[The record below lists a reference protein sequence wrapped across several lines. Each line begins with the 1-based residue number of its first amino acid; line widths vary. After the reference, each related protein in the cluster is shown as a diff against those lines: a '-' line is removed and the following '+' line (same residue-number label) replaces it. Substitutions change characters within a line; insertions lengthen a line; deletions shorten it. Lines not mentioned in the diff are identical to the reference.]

1 MTVRR
6 PERGDATLSRRTFL
20 AGSAAV
26 VSFAIAPRQL
36 FAQGQNQAAGNP
48 TPAAA
53 PIGDLKTFPYL
64 DSWLGIDESG
74 RVTVFSGKAELGQ
87 GIMTALMQCAAEQ
100 LAVDPATVAMVMA
113 STTQTVNEGYTA
125 GSDSMNASGNAILNA
140 ASQLRQILLG
150 WAAAELHADPSQLT
164 VAEGVLT
171 APGGQR
177 RGYGELVR
185 GRSLHIEASG
195 PANLIPPSEYKV
207 IGRAYPRLDIPPK
220 LTGAPVFV
228 QDMRP
233 DRMVHARVVRP
244 PNYGATLISVDT
256 STVQALPGVVTVVH
270 EGDYLAVVAKGEY
283 QAIIAMRALQQ
294 AARWSVPKALPDKAG
309 IYAAL
314 KTMPADAQVIAH
326 RGTGGIQPGS
336 RLLQAAYR
344 RPYVMHGAIGPSC
357 AVALFEG
364 GHTTV
369 WTHSQGVYPLRAS
382 IANMLSVPEEAVDCI
397 QVQGSGCYGHN
408 GADDAAA
415 DAALIA
421 QAIPGRPVRVQW
433 MREDEHGWEPYGSP
447 MIAEV
452 KASLGADGMI
462 DGWDYELWSMTY
474 MTRPAKSAN
483 NLMPAWYIPAHFG
496 PPQGAEIPL
505 PSGGG
510 DRNAIPGYTLPNG
523 QVLYHYVKSM
533 PLRVS
538 ALRSLGGYFNVFA
551 VESFMDELASAAKT
565 DPVAFRLRHLTD
577 QRAKAV
583 VQLAAEKFGWGSAER
598 LPPGHGRGFA
608 YVRYE
613 TVKAYCALAVEV
625 SVDRATGQIR
635 LLRAVAAVDSG
646 NAVNPTGIKTQIQG
660 CIVQAAS
667 WTLYESV
674 DYSKTEITSRD
685 WSSYPIL
692 RFDAVPESVE
702 VHVINR
708 PHEPFLGTG
717 EAGMGPTPAA
727 IANAVADAT
736 GLRLR
741 ELPLSPERVTR
752 AMLG

>member
-1 MTVRR
+1 MLGGAV
-6 PERGDATLSRRTFL
+6 
-20 AGSAAV
+20 V
-26 VSFAIAPRQL
+26 VSFAMAPRA
-36 FAQGQNQAAGNP
+36 FAQGQNKAAGST

-53 PIGDLKTFPYL
+53 PVGDLKTFPYL
-64 DSWLGIDESG
+64 DSWLGIDATG

-100 LAVDPATVAMVMA
+100 LAVEPATITMVMA
-113 STTQTVNEGYTA
+113 STARTVNEGYTA
-125 GSDSMNASGNAILNA
+125 GSDSMNASGNAILQA
-140 ASQLRQILLG
+140 AAQLRAVLVG
-150 WAAAELHADPSQLT
+150 WAAADLNTDPSQLT
-164 VAEGVLT
+164 VADGVVT
-171 APGGQR
+171 APGGR
-177 RGYGELVR
+177 RRSYGDLVR
-185 GRSLHIEASG
+185 GRSLHIKADG
-195 PANLIPPSEYKV
+195 AADLIPPPQYK
-207 IGRAYPRLDIPPK
+207 IMGRDYPRLDIPPK

-233 DRMVHARVVRP
+233 EGMVHARVVRP
-244 PNYGATLISVDT
+244 PNYGATLTSVDI
-256 STVQALPGVVTVVH
+256 SGVAALPGVLKVVH
-270 EGDYLAVVAKGEY
+270 QGDYLAVAAEGEY
-283 QAIIAMRALQQ
+283 QAIVAMRALQQ
-294 AARWSVPKALPDKAG
+294 AARWQVSKTLPDRTD
-309 IYAAL
+309 IYASL
-314 KTMPADAQVIAH
+314 KAMPATSQVIAH
-326 RGTGGIQPGS
+326 RGSGGTQPGS
-336 RLLQAAYR
+336 RVLQAAYR

-357 AVALFEG
+357 AVALFEA

-369 WTHSQGVYPLRAS
+369 WTHSQGVYPLRAA
-382 IANMLSVPEEAVDCI
+382 IADMLSVPEDAVDCI

-421 QAIPGRPVRVQW
+421 QSLPGRPVRVQW

-447 MIAEV
+447 MVAEV
-452 KASLGADGMI
+452 QASLGRDGMI
-462 DGWDYELWSMTY
+462 DGWNYELWSMTF

-483 NLMPAWYIPAHFG
+483 NLMPAWYIPARFG
-496 PPQGAEIPL
+496 PPEGAEIPL

-510 DRNAIPGYTLPNG
+510 DRNAVPSYTLPNE
-523 QVLYHYVKSM
+523 QVTYHYVKPM

-551 VESFMDELASAAKT
+551 IESYMDELAKAAHA
-565 DPVAFRLRHLTD
+565 DPVAFRLKHLTD
-577 QRAKAV
+577 PRAKAV
-583 VQLAAEKFGWGSAER
+583 VELAAQKFGWDAAQR
-598 LPPGHGRGFA
+598 LPRGHGRGFA
-608 YVRYE
+608 YVRD
-613 TVKAYCALAVEV
+613 A
-625 SVDRATGQIR
+625 ATGQIR
-635 LLRAVAAVDSG
+635 LRRAVAAVDSG

-667 WTLYESV
+667 WTLYENV
-674 DYSKTEITSRD
+674 DYSETEITSRD

-708 PHEPFLGTG
+708 PDQPFLGTG

-741 ELPLSPERVTR
+741 DLPLSPAEVTR
-752 AMLG
+752 GLLG